1 MEGTINSSSLT
12 TFFPED
18 LMVLPTLCCG
28 VHSAIDFEAQTS
40 LLLVCK
46 DILRDSLLVLL
57 DCPLIEFPLNF
68 SDDEQVHL
76 KAHRRAGTE
85 PCYNHKPGWRNSVS
99 TL

>member
-18 LMVLPTLCCG
+18 LTVLITLCCG

-68 SDDEQVHL
+68 SDE
-76 KAHRRAGTE
+76 RAGSFEGTL
-85 PCYNHKPGWRNSVS
+85 KGWNRVLS
-99 TL
+99 